1 MSLSISNNN
10 VSNTVL
16 PKGDGKSSVTEG
28 ETGENSGFW
37 DKFKDALSSEK
48 SESDQKVDGASTSAG
63 SKSKSTDAMLDDVKS
78 SVSEADSETDETNA
92 VAKKDAEAA
101 SKSAQ
106 VEGEDGTALADSKV
120 TGKDKSAAVG
130 SADSDESE
138 QAVKKMTAIGVA
150 AEAGASKAQ
159 SIEDT
164 AKSSVNAQPD
174 AKQTVSEN
182 AELLS
187 RLDNSNKALQTQAG
201 AGVAAVAAQDAEAS
215 SEIKSQGA
223 DVASGEQK
231 VSKGNLSQD
240 EAMAASTMMAAGST
254 QVATKPNGEPV
265 AMSTNSA
272 VSGDSAAA
280 SNKGQLLAATGG
292 AAVIQGSDGKLTPAN
307 ESDAKAATNNIAW
320 SKSDADPSVKPD
332 AKAALAGMAVTTD
345 KTALT
350 QSQIMQGQTAQ
361 ALAAQ
366 NSANPSAAAAGASQG
381 QPIGDM
387 AAAASM
393 SAMMASGQ
401 AKSSAPLSTQASGLQ
416 IGAAKGTNK
425 ALNQPGVGSE
435 GALQAAG
442 AGALTA
448 TQVRGEQSAQA
459 TGAVQSPLMLTKEN
473 AGEQVAERVQM
484 MMSKNLKHVDIRLD
498 PPDLGRMQIRMSL
511 NNDSATV
518 HFTVQNQQTRDMVD
532 QAMPR
537 LREMLSQQGIQLADT
552 SVQQQGQ
559 QQRHASHGSGNGGP
573 SSGGTNGSA
582 ESDANV
588 EGGVTV
594 DVAVN
599 KNKDGISYYA

>member
-1 MSLSISNNN
+1 
-10 VSNTVL
+10 
-16 PKGDGKSSVTEG
+16 
-28 ETGENSGFW
+28 
-37 DKFKDALSSEK
+37 
-48 SESDQKVDGASTSAG
+48 
-63 SKSKSTDAMLDDVKS
+63 
-78 SVSEADSETDETNA
+78 
-92 VAKKDAEAA
+92 
-101 SKSAQ
+101 
-106 VEGEDGTALADSKV
+106 
-120 TGKDKSAAVG
+120 
-130 SADSDESE
+130 
-138 QAVKKMTAIGVA
+138 
-150 AEAGASKAQ
+150 
-159 SIEDT
+159 
-164 AKSSVNAQPD
+164 
-174 AKQTVSEN
+174 
-182 AELLS
+182 
-187 RLDNSNKALQTQAG
+187 
-201 AGVAAVAAQDAEAS
+201 
-215 SEIKSQGA
+215 
-223 DVASGEQK
+223 
-231 VSKGNLSQD
+231 
-240 EAMAASTMMAAGST
+240 
-254 QVATKPNGEPV
+254 
-265 AMSTNSA
+265 
-272 VSGDSAAA
+272 
-280 SNKGQLLAATGG
+280 
-292 AAVIQGSDGKLTPAN
+292 
-307 ESDAKAATNNIAW
+307 
-320 SKSDADPSVKPD
+320 
-332 AKAALAGMAVTTD
+332 
-345 KTALT
+345 
-350 QSQIMQGQTAQ
+350 
-361 ALAAQ
+361 
-366 NSANPSAAAAGASQG
+366 
-381 QPIGDM
+381 
-387 AAAASM
+387 M

-448 TQVRGEQSAQA
+448 TQVRGEQSTQA

-588 EGGVTV
+588 QGGVTV

>member
-138 QAVKKMTAIGVA
+138 QAVKKMTASGVA
-150 AEAGASKAQ
+150 AEAGVSKAQ
-159 SIEDT
+159 SLEDT

-201 AGVAAVAAQDAEAS
+201 VGVVAVAAQDAEAS

-231 VSKGNLSQD
+231 LSKGNLSQD
-240 EAMAASTMMAAGST
+240 EAMVASAMMAASST
-254 QVATKPNGEPV
+254 QVATKPNGEPA

-350 QSQIMQGQTAQ
+350 QSQIMQGQTPQ

-366 NSANPSAAAAGASQG
+366 NSANPSAAVAGASQG

-582 ESDANV
+582 DSEANV

>member
-16 PKGDGKSSVTEG
+16 PKGDGKYSVTEG

-92 VAKKDAEAA
+92 VAKKDAGAA

-130 SADSDESE
+130 TADSDESE
-138 QAVKKMTAIGVA
+138 RAVKKMTASGVA
-150 AEAGASKAQ
+150 AEAGVSKAQ
-159 SIEDT
+159 SLEDT

-201 AGVAAVAAQDAEAS
+201 AGVAAVAAHDAEAS

-240 EAMAASTMMAAGST
+240 EAMVASAMMAAGST

-272 VSGDSAAA
+272 ISGDSAAA

-292 AAVIQGSDGKLTPAN
+292 AAVIQ
-307 ESDAKAATNNIAW
+307 
-320 SKSDADPSVKPD
+320 
-332 AKAALAGMAVTTD
+332 AVT
-345 KTALT
+345 
-350 QSQIMQGQTAQ
+350 
-361 ALAAQ
+361 
-366 NSANPSAAAAGASQG
+366 
-381 QPIGDM
+381 
-387 AAAASM
+387 
-393 SAMMASGQ
+393 
-401 AKSSAPLSTQASGLQ
+401 
-416 IGAAKGTNK
+416 
-425 ALNQPGVGSE
+425 
-435 GALQAAG
+435 
-442 AGALTA
+442 
-448 TQVRGEQSAQA
+448 
-459 TGAVQSPLMLTKEN
+459 
-473 AGEQVAERVQM
+473 
-484 MMSKNLKHVDIRLD
+484 
-498 PPDLGRMQIRMSL
+498 
-511 NNDSATV
+511 
-518 HFTVQNQQTRDMVD
+518 
-532 QAMPR
+532 
-537 LREMLSQQGIQLADT
+537 
-552 SVQQQGQ
+552 
-559 QQRHASHGSGNGGP
+559 
-573 SSGGTNGSA
+573 
-582 ESDANV
+582 
-588 EGGVTV
+588 
-594 DVAVN
+594 VN
-599 KNKDGISYYA
+599 